1 MRPQR
6 IVRQFV
12 GGAASL
18 PKHAASTRL
27 SSFRG
32 YRAPADRKRDGG
44 TEDIVGVVK
53 LLDPGKPFSIRTKAS
68 CCAVSVVWP
77 KQIRIPARKR
87 DRVKSV
93 PRVANPLL
101 MPALLGSVRPIGT

>member
-1 MRPQR
+1 MTPFGLIVLLERFSLSSWSAQQPAAGLSEMRPQR

-32 YRAPADRKRDGG
+32 YCAPTDRKRDGG
-44 TEDIVGVVK
+44 TEDVVGVVK
-53 LLDPGKPFSIRTKAS
+53 LFDPGQSFHIGTKALR
-68 CCAVSVVWP
+68 CTVGVV
-77 KQIRIPARKR
+77 
-87 DRVKSV
+87 
-93 PRVANPLL
+93 
-101 MPALLGSVRPIGT
+101 